1 MSFEVLRDYF
11 REIRKIPV
19 LSPQEEIELAKKA
32 QKGDEE
38 ARVKLI
44 RSNLRLVVKIA
55 RKYEKLGLPLADLIE
70 EGNIGLIKA
79 LERFN
84 PRLGYRFSTY
94 ASWWIRQHVI
104 RAIANQARTVRIPV
118 YMGELLHKMRKVTEK
133 LTQKYGRRPTDKELA
148 RELKI
153 PIEKVQQLKLASQT
167 ITSLDKPV
175 SEEGEA
181 DFIDLLQDDE
191 IEAVDELVNLFKKE
205 EVEELLSMMDE
216 RSREVIRMRFGL
228 DTGLPKTLAEVAR
241 KFNLT
246 RERVR
251 QIEKEALA
259 KMRKILTGE
268 EQEEGK
274 KSLPTKR
281 SRGRKK
287 KAGITNRKASKKKK
301 IKKTQKAKTTKKK
314 VAKKGSNKKRK
325 RTARKKT
332 TKRRRKR

>member
-19 LSPQEEIELAKKA
+19 LSTQEERELAKKA

-38 ARVKLI
+38 ARIKLI

-118 YMGELLHKMRKVTEK
+118 YMGELLHKMRKVIEK
-133 LTQKYGRRPTDKELA
+133 LTHKYGRKPTDRELA

-216 RSREVIRMRFGL
+216 RSREIIRMRFGL

-259 KMRKILTGE
+259 KMRKILMGE
-268 EQEEGK
+268 EREEK
-274 KSLPTKR
+274 KSLPPKK
-281 SRGRKK
+281 SRGKKKETAVAKKKVSKRKK
-287 KAGITNRKASKKKK
+287 V
-301 IKKTQKAKTTKKK
+301 KKTPKTTKKK
-314 VAKKGSNKKRK
+314 TAKKGSDKKRK
-325 RTARKKT
+325 RTTRKKI
-332 TKRRRKR
+332 TKTRRKR

>member
-19 LSPQEEIELAKKA
+19 LSAQEERELAKKA

-55 RKYEKLGLPLADLIE
+55 RKYERLGLPLADLIE

-133 LTQKYGRRPTDKELA
+133 LTHRYGRKPTDKELS

-216 RSREVIRMRFGL
+216 RSREIIRMRFGL
-228 DTGLPKTLAEVAR
+228 DTGLPRTLAEVAR
-241 KFNLT
+241 KFKIT

-251 QIEKEALA
+251 QIEKEALS
-259 KMRKILTGE
+259 KMREILLGGE
-268 EQEEGK
+268 KYVSSDRQQKSAVRRKLGK
-274 KSLPTKR
+274 KT
-281 SRGRKK
+281 
-287 KAGITNRKASKKKK
+287 K
-301 IKKTQKAKTTKKK
+301 IKKSGSRKVKKQTRKK
-314 VAKKGSNKKRK
+314 VKGSQK
-325 RTARKKT
+325 KKT
-332 TKRRRKR
+332 THKGRRK

>member
-19 LSPQEEIELAKKA
+19 LSAQEERELAKKA

-55 RKYEKLGLPLADLIE
+55 RKYERLGLPLADLIE

-133 LTQKYGRRPTDKELA
+133 LTHRYGRKPTDKELS

-216 RSREVIRMRFGL
+216 RSRQIIRMRFGL

-241 KFNLT
+241 KFKIT

-251 QIEKEALA
+251 QIEKEALS
-259 KMRKILTGE
+259 KMREILLGE
-268 EQEEGK
+268 THSVEK
-274 KSLPTKR
+274 KSSPSLKLKEKKR
-281 SRGRKK
+281 KKFKKEKITRKK
-287 KAGITNRKASKKKK
+287 KGKNGKRLKRIRKGSGKKKL
-301 IKKTQKAKTTKKK
+301 TKKK
-314 VAKKGSNKKRK
+314 PVS
-325 RTARKKT
+325 KT
-332 TKRRRKR
+332 RRRKK

>member
-19 LSPQEEIELAKKA
+19 LSAQEERELAKKA

-55 RKYEKLGLPLADLIE
+55 RKYERLGLPLADLIE

-133 LTQKYGRRPTDKELA
+133 LTHRYGRKPTDKELS

-181 DFIDLLQDDE
+181 DFIDLLQG
-191 IEAVDELVNLFKKE
+191 NY
-205 EVEELLSMMDE
+205 
-216 RSREVIRMRFGL
+216 
-228 DTGLPKTLAEVAR
+228 
-241 KFNLT
+241 
-246 RERVR
+246 
-251 QIEKEALA
+251 
-259 KMRKILTGE
+259 
-268 EQEEGK
+268 
-274 KSLPTKR
+274 
-281 SRGRKK
+281 GR
-287 KAGITNRKASKKKK
+287 I
-301 IKKTQKAKTTKKK
+301 
-314 VAKKGSNKKRK
+314 
-325 RTARKKT
+325 
-332 TKRRRKR
+332 